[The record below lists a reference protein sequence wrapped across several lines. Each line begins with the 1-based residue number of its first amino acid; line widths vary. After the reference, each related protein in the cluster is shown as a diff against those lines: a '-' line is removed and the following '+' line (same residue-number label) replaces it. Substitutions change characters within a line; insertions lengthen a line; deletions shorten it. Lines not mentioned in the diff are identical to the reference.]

1 MPDQVRHDKSKTAVK
16 SFLRQQLERYPVRL
30 NELDFFL
37 QQPEVVQDMERFRAL
52 TREHSEV
59 SEVAGLF
66 QRFRQRENDLAQ
78 ARQMQDDPEMAE
90 MAADEI
96 TAIEADLPALE
107 EELQRLLLPKDPD
120 DVRNTFIE
128 IRAGTGG
135 DESALFAGDLLRMY
149 TRYAERQGWRTEIV
163 SESQGDAGGY
173 KEVVIRIVG
182 EGSYGK
188 LKFESGGH
196 RVQRVPATETQGR
209 IHTSACTVAALA
221 EPDEAQAVQINPA
234 DLRIDTYRASGAGGQ
249 HVNKT
254 DSAVRI
260 THIPTGIVA
269 ECQDDRSQHRNKAK
283 AMQVLAARIR
293 EKERS
298 ERAAKDAATRKG
310 LIGSGDRSDRIR
322 TYNFPQGRLTDHR
335 INLTLYK
342 LQFILDGDL
351 DEVIGGLL
359 LARKAEQLE
368 ELEIGAGGARA

>member
-1 MPDQVRHDKSKTAVK
+1 MKP
-16 SFLRQQLERYPVRL
+16 FLRQQLERYPVRL
-30 NELDFFL
+30 QELDFFL
-37 QQPEVVQDMERFRAL
+37 SQQDVVSDMDRFRAL

-59 SEVAGLF
+59 TEVAR
-66 QRFRQRENDLAQ
+66 RFIAFLAREKELVG
-78 ARQMQDDPEMAE
+78 AREMLDDPDLAE
-90 MAADEI
+90 MAQEEI
-96 TAIEADLPALE
+96 GQAEGDIALLE
-107 EELQRLLLPKDPD
+107 EELQRMLLPRDPD
-120 DVRNTFIE
+120 DERNTFLE

-149 TRYAERQGWRTEIV
+149 TRYAERQGWRVEVV
-163 SESQGDAGGY
+163 SESLGEVGGY
-173 KEVVIRIVG
+173 KEVVLRLVG
-182 EGSYGK
+182 PGVYGM

-209 IHTSACTVAALA
+209 IHTSACTVAALP
-221 EPDEAQAVQINPA
+221 EPDETQAVEINPA

-249 HVNKT
+249 HINKT

-260 THIPTGIVA
+260 THIPTGTVA

-283 AMQVLAARIR
+283 AMQVLVARIH

-298 ERAAKDAATRKG
+298 ARAAREAATRKG

-342 LQFILDGDL
+342 LQFIMDGEL
-351 DEVIGGLL
+351 DEVIEALR

-368 ELEIGAGGARA
+368 ALEHSAAGGARP

>member
-1 MPDQVRHDKSKTAVK
+1 MKP
-16 SFLRQQLERYPVRL
+16 FLRQQLERYPIRL
-30 NELDFFL
+30 RELDFFL
-37 QQPEVVQDMERFRAL
+37 QQPEVVQDMQRYRAL
-52 TREHSEV
+52 TREHAEV
-59 SEVAGLF
+59 SDVAGLYQQF
-66 QRFRQRENDLAQ
+66 LRRENDLAQ
-78 ARQMQDDPEMAE
+78 AREMLEDPEMAD
-90 MAADEI
+90 MARDEI
-96 TAIEADLPALE
+96 GGIEAELPALE
-107 EELQRLLLPKDPD
+107 DELQRLLLPKDPD
-120 DVRNTFIE
+120 DVRNTFLE

-149 TRYAERQGWRTEIV
+149 TRYAERQGWRSEIV
-163 SESQGDAGGY
+163 SESEGEVGGY

-182 EGSYGK
+182 DGAYGK

-260 THIPTGIVA
+260 THLPTGIVA

-283 AMQVLAARIR
+283 AMQVLAARIK

-298 ERAAKDAATRKG
+298 ERAAKEAATRKG

-342 LQFILDGDL
+342 LQFIMEGEL
-351 DEVIGGLL
+351 DEVIEALL

-368 ELEIGAGGARA
+368 ELELGVR

>member
-1 MPDQVRHDKSKTAVK
+1 MKQ
-16 SFLRQQLERYPVRL
+16 FLRQQLDRYPVRL

-37 QQPEVVQDMERFRAL
+37 SQPDVVNDMDRFRAL
-52 TREHSEV
+52 TREHAEV
-59 SEVAGLF
+59 SEVAGVY
-66 QRFRQRENDLAQ
+66 QRFLQREAGLAQ
-78 ARQMQDDPEMAE
+78 AREMQEDPEMAE
-90 MAADEI
+90 IADEEVA
-96 TAIEADLPALE
+96 AIEAELPELE
-107 EELQRLLLPKDPD
+107 DHLQRLLLPKDPD

-149 TRYAERQGWRTEIV
+149 IRYAERQGWRTEIV
-163 SESQGDAGGY
+163 SESPGEVGGY
-173 KEVVIRIVG
+173 KEVVIRVVG
-182 EGSYGK
+182 EGSHGK

-209 IHTSACTVAALA
+209 IHTSACTVAALP

-283 AMQVLAARIR
+283 ALQVLSARIK
-293 EKERS
+293 EKDRS

-342 LQFILDGDL
+342 LQFILEGDL
-351 DEVIGGLL
+351 DEVIDGLL

-368 ELEIGAGGARA
+368 ELELGGARP

>member
-1 MPDQVRHDKSKTAVK
+1 MKT
-16 SFLRQQLERYPVRL
+16 FLRQQLERYPVRL
-30 NELDFFL
+30 KELDFFL
-37 QQPEVVQDMERFRAL
+37 SQPDVVGNMERFRAL
-52 TREHSEV
+52 TREHAEV
-59 SEVAGLF
+59 SEVAGF
-66 QRFRQRENDLAQ
+66 YERFRQREAALAQ
-78 ARQMQDDPEMAE
+78 AREMLEDPEMAG
-90 MAADEI
+90 MAREEIAD
-96 TAIEADLPALE
+96 IEAELPLLE
-107 EELQRLLLPKDPD
+107 DELQRLLLPKDPD

-163 SESQGDAGGY
+163 SVSEGEVGGY
-173 KEVVIRIVG
+173 KEVVIRIAG
-182 EGSYGK
+182 EGAYGK

-260 THIPTGIVA
+260 THLPTGIVA

-283 AMQVLAARIR
+283 AMQVLAARIG

-298 ERAAKDAATRKG
+298 ERAAREAATRKG

-342 LQFILDGDL
+342 LQFIMEGDL
-351 DEVIGGLL
+351 DEVIDALL

-368 ELEIGAGGARA
+368 ELEFSQGAGR

>member
-1 MPDQVRHDKSKTAVK
+1 MTNQMKP
-16 SFLRQQLERYPVRL
+16 FLRQQLERYPVRL
-30 NELDFFL
+30 KELDFFL
-37 QQPEVVQDMERFRAL
+37 QQPEVVQDMERYRAL
-52 TREHSEV
+52 TREHAEV
-59 SEVAGLF
+59 SEVAGLYEDYV
-66 QRFRQRENDLAQ
+66 RSENALAQ
-78 ARQMQDDPEMAE
+78 AREMADDAEMGE
-90 MAADEI
+90 MAREEI
-96 TAIEADLPALE
+96 SSIEGELPQLE
-107 EELQRLLLPKDPD
+107 EQLQRLLLPKDPD
-120 DVRNTFIE
+120 DVRNTFLE

-149 TRYAERQGWRTEIV
+149 TKYAERKGWRTEIV
-163 SESQGDAGGY
+163 SESPGEVGGF
-173 KEVVIRIVG
+173 KEIVIRVIG
-182 EGSYGK
+182 DGTYGR

-209 IHTSACTVAALA
+209 IHTSACTVAALP

-249 HVNKT
+249 HINKT

-298 ERAAKDAATRKG
+298 ERAAKEAATRKG

-342 LQFILDGDL
+342 LQFIMEGDL
-351 DEVIGGLL
+351 DEVIEALL

-368 ELEIGAGGARA
+368 ELGLS

>member
-1 MPDQVRHDKSKTAVK
+1 LKP
-16 SFLRQQLERYPVRL
+16 FLRQQLERYPVRL
-30 NELDFFL
+30 QELDFFL
-37 QQPEVVQDMERFRAL
+37 QQPEVAQDMDRFRAL
-52 TREHSEV
+52 TREHAEV
-59 SEVAGLF
+59 SEVA
-66 QRFRQRENDLAQ
+66 QRFAQYRQRESDLAQ
-78 ARQMQDDPEMAE
+78 AREMQADPELAG
-90 MAADEI
+90 MAAEEI
-96 TAIEADLPALE
+96 AAAEADLPRLE
-107 EELQRLLLPKDPD
+107 EDLQRLLLPKDPD
-120 DVRNTFIE
+120 DARNTFLE

-149 TRYAERQGWRTEIV
+149 TRYAERQGWRSELV
-163 SESQGDAGGY
+163 SESLGEVGGY
-173 KEVVIRIVG
+173 KEVVIRVVG
-182 EGSYGK
+182 DGTYGK

-209 IHTSACTVAALA
+209 IHTSACTVAALP

-298 ERAAKDAATRKG
+298 ERAAKEAATRKG

-322 TYNFPQGRLTDHR
+322 TYNFPQGRVTDHR

-342 LQFILDGDL
+342 LAFVMEGEL
-351 DEVIGGLL
+351 DELIEGLL
-359 LARKAEQLE
+359 LARKAEQLQ
-368 ELEIGAGGARA
+368 ELESGFAAAPA